1 MGNQTKSNKPW
12 LNSRGYL
19 FTDDELK
26 SISKSW
32 TRKTW
37 EEYLDYIE
45 TPRTESI
52 LDEDHY
58 TGLAE
63 KLKYSFEQVDDCD
76 LQGELSLALINL
88 TDKQREILEFIF
100 WDGLTTRDIGFKL
113 NISSAAVQKI
123 KDRALISLKK
133 SIEGVNTLRI
143 IEGDMSSPFLKRGEQ
158 HESKIFKLQIVKAS

>member
-1 MGNQTKSNKPW
+1 MGNQLKLNKPW

-26 SISKSW
+26 SISKFW
-32 TRKTW
+32 NQKTW
-37 EEYLDYIE
+37 EDYLDFIE

-52 LDEDHY
+52 LEEEHY

-63 KLKYSFEQVDDCD
+63 KLKYTIEQEEDRD
-76 LQGELSLALINL
+76 LQSELSLALINL
-88 TDKQREILEFIF
+88 TEKQREILEFIF

-113 NISSAAVQKI
+113 SISSAAVQKI

-133 SIEGVNTLRI
+133 NIEGVNTLRI
-143 IEGDMSSPFLKRGEQ
+143 IEGDMSSPFLKRGGN
-158 HESKIFKLQIVKAS
+158 HESKFFKPQIVKAS